1 MERTIDFASFWGG
14 PPSFKQFAF
23 VSQDASRPLVKQG
36 PKARRSRMAPSG
48 ESPDQGWTV
57 GKRSNIK
64 LADNV
69 SRRASNDVIAIGRSV
84 MLCDLPIP
92 IPVLGLDPDTMR
104 LSSPE
109 KQCIAR
115 CAGELK
121 IVSPDFDHTVLMLG
135 NVATHPASSIRKA
148 AKLHL

>member
-1 MERTIDFASFWGG
+1 
-14 PPSFKQFAF
+14 
-23 VSQDASRPLVKQG
+23 
-36 PKARRSRMAPSG
+36 MAPSG
-48 ESPDQGWTV
+48 ESPDQRWTV
-57 GKRSNIK
+57 GKRSDIK

-92 IPVLGLDPDTMR
+92 IPVLGLDPDIMR

-115 CAGELK
+115 RAGELK
-121 IVSPDFDHTVLMLG
+121 IVSPDFDHTVFMLG
-135 NVATHPASSIRKA
+135 NVANHPASSIRKA